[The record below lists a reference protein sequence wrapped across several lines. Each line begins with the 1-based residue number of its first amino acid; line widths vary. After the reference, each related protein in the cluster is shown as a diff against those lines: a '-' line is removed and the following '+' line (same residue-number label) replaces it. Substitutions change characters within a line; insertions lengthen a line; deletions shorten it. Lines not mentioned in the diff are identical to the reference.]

1 MLYSR
6 HVEKIYLWRG
16 MARPGL
22 DAQFNITGVARPR
35 IHEAVADQIRQ
46 AIFSGLLLPGHK
58 LPPEREMAERFKTS
72 RVALREAL
80 RALEK
85 EGMIDIKRGS
95 GGGAFVSDF
104 DNALRALMDSLNTVV
119 KLGQAKSAHLTEVR
133 AILEPEITRLA
144 TVRATPENIAAI
156 EMVVLAQ
163 ERELREGELSR
174 KLDMEF
180 HRRVAEAANNPV
192 LNIVVN
198 AVNESI
204 RDAIFRS
211 KRSPEMRARVVG
223 YHRSILEALQSRDAT
238 RARAIMSEHVVDVQ
252 CHIETAEHD

>member
-1 MLYSR
+1 
-6 HVEKIYLWRG
+6 
-16 MARPGL
+16 MARPDL
-22 DAQFNITGVARPR
+22 ETPFSITGLARPR

-46 AIFSGLLLPGHK
+46 AIFSGLLTPGHK
-58 LPPEREMAERFKTS
+58 LLPEREMAERFQTS
-72 RVALREAL
+72 RLALREAL

-85 EGMIDIKRGS
+85 EGMIVIKRGS
-95 GGGAFVSDF
+95 GGGAFVADF
-104 DNALRALMDSLNTVV
+104 DNALRALLDSLNTVV

-144 TVRATPENIAAI
+144 TIRATPENIKAI
-156 EMVVLAQ
+156 EEVVLAQ
-163 ERELREGELSR
+163 EKELRSGELSR

-211 KRSPEMRARVVG
+211 KRSMEMRTRVVR
-223 YHRSILEALQSRDAT
+223 YHRNILGALQSGDA
-238 RARAIMSEHVVDVQ
+238 ARAKAVMTEHVVDVQ
-252 CHIETAEHD
+252 CHIETTDHE

>member
-1 MLYSR
+1 
-6 HVEKIYLWRG
+6 
-16 MARPGL
+16 MARPVL
-22 DAQFNITGVARPR
+22 ETPFSITGLARPR

-46 AIFSGLLLPGHK
+46 AIFSGLLTPGHK
-58 LPPEREMAERFKTS
+58 LLPEREMAERFQTS
-72 RVALREAL
+72 RLALREAL

-85 EGMIDIKRGS
+85 EGMIVIKRGS
-95 GGGAFVSDF
+95 GGGAFVADF
-104 DNALRALMDSLNTVV
+104 DNALRALLDSLNTVV

-144 TVRATPENIAAI
+144 TIRATPANIKAI
-156 EMVVLAQ
+156 EDVVLAQ
-163 ERELREGELSR
+163 EKELQSGELSR

-211 KRSPEMRARVVG
+211 KRSMEMRTRVVR
-223 YHRSILEALQSRDAT
+223 YHRNILEALQSGDA
-238 RARAIMSEHVVDVQ
+238 ARAKAVMTEHVVDVQ
-252 CHIETAEHD
+252 CHIETTDHE